1 MSIIRAVQ
9 ANVFLKALL
18 VSLFLTAT
26 SLSAWADD
34 TAWLVTSIEGDVRV
48 RSLDA
53 SWRVLVAEQ
62 TLKAGT
68 EIETTPGSRLV
79 LTRGADTVIAS
90 PGSAFEIGAN
100 GDNAN
105 TADSPSITQK
115 LGTLLFKIDSRA
127 GIDRFRVRTPY
138 LAAVIKG
145 TVFSVSVTP
154 EGSALH
160 VTEGLVQVASPAT
173 GQVGLVGVG
182 QTARVSAQGG
192 SPLTIDN
199 GRGQENSPAPKADD
213 KKKSEAPSE
222 KKNTDNQKSAA
233 AAKKT
238 DTGRAN
244 DRTASQS
251 LNQRGKENSNRGLF
265 QVASPTARQVGLG
278 GVGATAR
285 VSAKGGSSF
294 TTDTGR
300 GKGNS
305 AAPKADDKKNTNKP
319 LKIKKSIDS
328 DIGSITKATNG
339 LITSAQDKGNQSKN
353 TSGDRGNGG
362 VGRNAIAGSVSVES
376 VSLSPGASSAIGN
389 AGGNGNGNA
398 GGNGNGN
405 AGGNGNGNAGG
416 NGNGNAGGNGNGNAG
431 GNGNGNAGGNGN
443 GNAGGNGNGN
453 GNNG

>member
-1 MSIIRAVQ
+1 MSIMRAAQ
-9 ANVFLKALL
+9 LNSFLKALL
-18 VSLFLTAT
+18 VSLFLTVT

-53 SWRVLVAEQ
+53 SSRVLVVEQ
-62 TLKAGT
+62 TLEAGT
-68 EIETTPGSRLV
+68 GIETAPGSRLV
-79 LTRGADTVIAS
+79 LTRGEDTVIAS
-90 PGSAFEIGAN
+90 PGSTFEIGPN
-100 GDNAN
+100 GES
-105 TADSPSITQK
+105 ADAAEAPSIIQK

-199 GRGQENSPAPKADD
+199 GRGQENSPTPKADD

-222 KKNTDNQKSAA
+222 KKNTKNQKTAA
-233 AAKKT
+233 ATKKT

-244 DRTASQS
+244 NRTASRS
-251 LNQRGKENSNRGLF
+251 LNQDGKANKNN
-265 QVASPTARQVGLG
+265 AS
-278 GVGATAR
+278 
-285 VSAKGGSSF
+285 KG
-294 TTDTGR
+294 
-300 GKGNS
+300 
-305 AAPKADDKKNTNKP
+305 
-319 LKIKKSIDS
+319 LKIDKSIDFG
-328 DIGSITKATNG
+328 IGSIAKATNG
-339 LITSAQDKGNQSKN
+339 LIASPSDKRNSGKN
-353 TSGDRGNGG
+353 TNGGRGNGG

-376 VSLSPGASSAIGN
+376 VSLSPGAGVGNSNSS

-416 NGNGNAGGNGNGNAG
+416 NGNGNNG
-431 GNGNGNAGGNGN
+431 
-443 GNAGGNGNGN
+443 
-453 GNNG
+453 